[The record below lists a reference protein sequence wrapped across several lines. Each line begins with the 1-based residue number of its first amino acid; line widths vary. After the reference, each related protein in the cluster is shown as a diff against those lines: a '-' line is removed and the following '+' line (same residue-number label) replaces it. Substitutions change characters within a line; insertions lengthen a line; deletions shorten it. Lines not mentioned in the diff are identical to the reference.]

1 MAAGYQSFVAW
12 RYLMARPRK
21 VSVAIMIFV
30 GVCLVT
36 AGVLFYI
43 ARITH
48 NMYVS
53 MGAGAVVAVAEFMIV
68 VGILRYF
75 FSFFTTVSMAGC
87 MVGAQAMVVVLSVM
101 SGFET
106 DLRSKILGMNAHIRV
121 TKEKGDFADYREAA
135 KEISALPDVV
145 GTTPYV
151 QSEVVIAANKN
162 YSNVIIRG
170 IDPKSVS
177 RVTDLGKN
185 AERPRALERLWPVAD
200 DGGILGPPADAGVID
215 ESAEPIDFSGG
226 VDAGPIP
233 DARPMEDASRP
244 TGPPSTGPPGPPP
257 AKPPPGAKVDPADEP
272 LSGGAIDTSMPPA
285 FPRLEPD
292 VARLD
297 GILVGK
303 ELRKHINLYVGQQVE
318 IVSPTGKITPEGVKP
333 NVVAFRI
340 AGTFY
345 TGMYEYDLKFVYV
358 DIHALQHLLGLG
370 DIANGIEIRVKDPDK
385 TGEAMN
391 RIREVLGPGYR
402 LQDWKEIN
410 RNLFSA
416 LKLEK
421 MVMFLVLAIIILVAS
436 FSIIGNLIMV
446 VVEKATEI
454 ALLKTLGS
462 SDAQVRSLFIIQG
475 FFIGLIGT
483 TLGVLHGTLAAVSA
497 DAGGVPLSADVYY
510 INKVP
515 IHIEPSSV
523 VAVFVA
529 GIVISVVATIYPAY
543 IASRLRPIDGMR
555 YE

>member
-1 MAAGYQSFVAW
+1 MASGYQSFVAW

-21 VSVAIMIFV
+21 VSIPIVIFV
-30 GVCLVT
+30 GVCLV
-36 AGVLFYI
+36 ASGVLFYVGN
-43 ARITH
+43 ITK
-48 NMYVS
+48 NMYVN
-53 MGAGAVVAVAEFMIV
+53 MGAGGVVAVAEFMIV

-106 DLRSKILGMNAHIRV
+106 DLRGKILGMNAHIRV
-121 TKEKGDFADYREAA
+121 TREKGDFAEYRA
-135 KEISALPDVV
+135 ISKRIAALPDVV

-162 YSNVIIRG
+162 YANVIIRG
-170 IDPKSVS
+170 IDPRSVS

-185 AERPRALERLWPVAD
+185 ADRPRALERLWPLAE
-200 DGGILGPPADAGVID
+200 DGGILGPPADAGVVD
-215 ESAEPIDFSGG
+215 EDEEPIDFSGG

-233 DARPMEDASRP
+233 DARPLEDAAVNR
-244 TGPPSTGPPGPPP
+244 GPPGPPP
-257 AKPPPGAKVDPADEP
+257 SEPPPGARTGPPPDDLPSGIEIVDPSQP
-272 LSGGAIDTSMPPA
+272 LRY
-285 FPRLEPD
+285 PRLDPG
-292 VARLD
+292 VAKLD
-297 GILVGK
+297 GVLVGK
-303 ELRKHINLYVGQQVE
+303 ELKKHIHLYTGQQVQ
-318 IVSPTGKITPEGVKP
+318 IVSPIGRITPEGATP
-333 NVVAFRI
+333 NVLAFRV
-340 AGTFY
+340 GGVFY

-358 DIHALQHLLGLG
+358 DIHALQHLLGIG

-385 TGEAMN
+385 TGLAMEH
-391 RIREVLGPGYR
+391 IRRTIGPGYR

-446 VVEKATEI
+446 VVEKAKEI

-462 SDAQVRSLFIIQG
+462 SDAQVRHLFIIQG
-475 FFIGLIGT
+475 FFIGVIGT
-483 TLGVLHGTLAAVSA
+483 SLGVLHGTLGAILAEK
-497 DAGGVPLSADVYY
+497 GGVPLQADVYY
-510 INKVP
+510 INKLPV
-515 IHIEPSSV
+515 HIEPSSV
-523 VAVFVA
+523 FAVFIA
-529 GIVISVVATIYPAY
+529 GILISVVATIYPAY
-543 IASRLRPIDGMR
+543 VASRLRPVDGMR